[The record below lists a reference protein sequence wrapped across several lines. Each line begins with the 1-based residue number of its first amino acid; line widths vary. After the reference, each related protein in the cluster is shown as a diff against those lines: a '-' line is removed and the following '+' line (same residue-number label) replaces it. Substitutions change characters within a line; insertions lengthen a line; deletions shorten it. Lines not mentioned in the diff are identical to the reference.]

1 MRKWAVLLA
10 SATFLRKK
18 MKECA
23 DLSDFCSIFAREL
36 KGNDYEAIRRIS
48 ALRREHHEGQGL

>member
-1 MRKWAVLLA
+1 MQKDEGICLFIGILQYLCTR
-10 SATFLRKK
+10 F
-18 MKECA
+18 
-23 DLSDFCSIFAREL
+23 